1 MNQFRKK
8 IVASI
13 LAIFLS
19 LGFATQMRALTFNI
33 TYDASVTNQ
42 PNAAQIETAFGIATQ
57 TMQALYTNSSSVNI
71 TVYFS
76 SSVGL
81 GASQNTLWGSFD
93 YETLTNALRSARTT
107 TADSNSVASLP
118 ALDPAVST

>member
-8 IVASI
+8 IVASV

-19 LGFATQMRALTFNI
+19 LGFATQTRALTFNI
-33 TYDASVTNQ
+33 TYDSSVTSQ

-71 TVYFS
+71 TVFFS
-76 SSVGL
+76 SSVGDRKSTRL
-81 GASQNTLWGSFD
+81 NSSHQIISYAVFCLKKKKIYGMKGHED
-93 YETLTNALRSARTT
+93 Y
-107 TADSNSVASLP
+107 
-118 ALDPAVST
+118 